1 MISIIIPLYNKEQ
14 SIEKTISSVLF
25 QTFGQFELIIVDDG
39 STDQSV
45 TVVKKIDD
53 KRIRLVEKANGGVSS
68 ARNRGV
74 LESSYEWIAFLD
86 ADDLWHKDFLRNIVN
101 VINSVKNV
109 YVITTN
115 FSNVTRDGSILS
127 KFETSNEGFYD
138 FFDITNKQGWHI
150 TNMSTLCVSK
160 GELLKTGLFSL
171 NKTHGEDIEVVEKL
185 ARMHKFW
192 VIDKVLS
199 YYVQDAENR
208 AMLKSPNIYKTR
220 VYNIESH
227 LIESVEEETYFKK
240 AILLSIYN
248 YTFNLNFK
256 SFYILLKKHLGFVTL
271 SEIFNF
277 FITKLFKKIRG

>member
-1 MISIIIPLYNKEQ
+1 MEG
-14 SIEKTISSVLF
+14 F
-25 QTFGQFELIIVDDG
+25 Q
-39 STDQSV
+39 
-45 TVVKKIDD
+45 
-53 KRIRLVEKANGGVSS
+53 
-68 ARNRGV
+68 
-74 LESSYEWIAFLD
+74 D

-127 KFETSNEGFYD
+127 KFETSNEGFFD

-208 AMLKSPNIYKTR
+208 AMLKMPNIYNTR
-220 VYNIESH
+220 VYNIEPH
-227 LIESVEEETYFKK
+227 LIKSVEEQKYFKN
-240 AILLSIYN
+240 AVLSSVY
-248 YTFNLNFK
+248 K
-256 SFYILLKKHLGFVTL
+256 SLIHGQLKRFYILFLGFIIY
-271 SEIFNF
+271 SIF
-277 FITKLFKKIRG
+277 

>member
-86 ADDLWHKDFLRNIVN
+86 ADDLWHKDFLSNIVN
-101 VINSVKNV
+101 VINSVRNV

-115 FSNVTRDGSILS
+115 FSNVTRDGSILC
-127 KFETSNEGFYD
+127 KFETSSEGFYD
-138 FFDITNKQGWHI
+138 FFDITNRQGWHI

-171 NKTHGEDIEVVEKL
+171 DKTHGEDIEVVEKL

-192 VIDKVLS
+192 VVDKVLS
-199 YYVQDAENR
+199 FYVQDAENR

-220 VYNIESH
+220 VYNIEPDI
-227 LIESVEEETYFKK
+227 IESVEEEKYFKK

-256 SFYILLKKHLGFVTL
+256 SFYILLKKHMGFVTV

-277 FITKLFKKIRG
+277 FTIKFFKKIKG